1 MEKKEIRPVNLR
13 ITEELL
19 NTIRKENESIN
30 QSFVDAI
37 NRYNVI
43 RRISRVELKGIFTPD
58 EWKFFVDSLNGTMI
72 DDTLC
77 TNTGALIAHCEDSE
91 RYEGTATK
99 WNIDLDKLAEKIN
112 TLHGAN
118 VEALYTRVFEFWDNP
133 KDLGSWSKY

>member
-19 NTIRKENESIN
+19 NTIKKGNESIN

-58 EWKFFVDSLNGTMI
+58 EWKFFADSMNGTMI
-72 DDTLC
+72 DDTFC
-77 TNTGALIAHCEDSE
+77 TNVGALIAHCEDSE

-99 WNIDLDKLAEKIN
+99 WNIDLSALIVKIN

-133 KDLGSWSKY
+133 KDLDTWAKY